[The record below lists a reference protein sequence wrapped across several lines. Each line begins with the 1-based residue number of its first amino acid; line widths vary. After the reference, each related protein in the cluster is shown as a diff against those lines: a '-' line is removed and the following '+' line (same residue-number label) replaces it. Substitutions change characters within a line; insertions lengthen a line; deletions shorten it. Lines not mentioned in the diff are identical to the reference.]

1 MRQAYDYWQD
11 QPGSL
16 RSAHG
21 RKNREQTHKHQTH
34 AHDAGGETRLKA
46 PSNHPRVEAKRRL
59 AGGAFSLETREFNRK
74 HEDHSP
80 TTPGDVLANSTR
92 QDVSRTTRTRTRNE
106 AHPSPSGRTSVH
118 SRHRRS
124 AAEAHQHLRRNSIK
138 YILTLAGR
146 AHPNKPRAIRGATA
160 HRNCGRKSDPA
171 TPFSRKVA
179 RTLPRAAH
187 EGSHRK
193 LPRG

>member
-1 MRQAYDYWQD
+1 MRTV
-11 QPGSL
+11 
-16 RSAHG
+16 G
-21 RKNREQTHKHQTH
+21 RTVSKPTSIRRTRTTR
-34 AHDAGGETRLKA
+34 GGKTGLKA

-59 AGGAFSLETREFNRK
+59 AGGAFCLETREFNRK
-74 HEDHSP
+74 HEDRSP
-80 TTPGDVLANSTR
+80 TTPGAILANSTR

-106 AHPSPSGRTSVH
+106 THPSPSGRTSVH

-160 HRNCGRKSDPA
+160 HRICGRKSDPA

-179 RTLPRAAH
+179 RTLPRAAN